1 MPETTDSTPED
12 ASSRPTPR
20 WASVPPPPRCPDGWR
35 TGPPDFVGVGA
46 QRCGTTWWWRGAVR
60 QHPDVVR
67 VGGSGK
73 ELHYFDQF
81 WNGEVADDF
90 IERYHEY
97 FPRPEGKKTGEWTPR
112 YMHDYWS
119 LPLLRQAAPE
129 ARILVTLRDPVD
141 RFRSG
146 LGRELRMA
154 DRDGREVE
162 LNELAD
168 AMNRG
173 YYSEQIR
180 RLFAIFPR
188 DQVLMLQLERCRD
201 EPEAELRR
209 TWDFL
214 GLDGSAESPER
225 LFEHTKPSTPNPE
238 LTEAMRSELTE
249 RYRDDVLRLADLWPE
264 LDLSLWRNFADAG

>member
-1 MPETTDSTPED
+1 MPEPTDSTAEVAP
-12 ASSRPTPR
+12 ARPVPR
-20 WASVPPPPRCPDGWR
+20 WASVPAPPRCPDDWR

-67 VGGSGK
+67 VGGLGK

-81 WNGEVADDF
+81 WNGDVPDDF
-90 IERYHEY
+90 AERYHEY

-154 DRDGREVE
+154 ERDGREVE

-173 YYSEQIR
+173 YYAEQMR
-180 RLFAIFPR
+180 RLFEIFPR
-188 DQVLMLQLERCRD
+188 EQVLVLQLERCRD
-201 EPEAELRR
+201 QPEAELRR

-214 GLDGSAESPER
+214 GLDQSADSPAR
-225 LFEHTKPSTPNPE
+225 LFEHTQPSTPNPE
-238 LTEAMRSELTE
+238 LTDAMRSELKE
-249 RYRDDVLRLADLWPE
+249 RYREDVHRLADLCPE
-264 LDLSLWRNFADAG
+264 LDLSLWRNFAGSG

>member
-1 MPETTDSTPED
+1 MPETTNPTPED
-12 ASSRPTPR
+12 ASTRPVPR
-20 WASVPPPPRCPDGWR
+20 WASVPPPPRCPDDWQ
-35 TGPPDFVGVGA
+35 TGPPDFVGVGV

-67 VGGSGK
+67 VGGLGK

-81 WNGEVADDF
+81 WNGQVPDDF
-90 IERYHEY
+90 VERYHEY

-154 DRDGREVE
+154 ERDGREVE

-173 YYSEQIR
+173 YYSEQVR
-180 RLFAIFPR
+180 RLFEIFPR
-188 DQVLMLQLERCRD
+188 EQVLILQLERCRD
-201 EPEAELRR
+201 QPEAELRR
-209 TWDFL
+209 TWEFL
-214 GLDGSAESPER
+214 GLDSSADSPER

-238 LTEAMRSELTE
+238 LTDAMRSELKD
-249 RYRDDVLRLADLWPE
+249 RYREDVLRLTELCPE
-264 LDLSLWRNFADAG
+264 IDPALWRNFADAG